1 MKLLGFCV
9 RAETYDWRRGGG
21 GANGSVHR
29 SLKERVRHKNL
40 FCVSKFTSD
49 VIILFRV
56 EMEGLVRLDSRDM
69 REIIDKEVAKQE
81 ARYEQLIK
89 QWDEK

>member
-1 MKLLGFCV
+1 M
-9 RAETYDWRRGGG
+9 TGGG
-21 GANGSVHR
+21 EGGNGGVHR
-29 SLKERVRHKNL
+29 SLKERVHYKNL

-56 EMEGLVRLDSRDM
+56 EMEGLVRPDSRDM
-69 REIIDKEVAKQE
+69 REIIDKEVVKQE